1 MEALVAAID
10 QELPLDPVS
19 RARFRI
25 PASEG
30 SLIHLVHERSKVL
43 ASRYRGDVWEVE
55 AEVPES
61 IMRQIERYAVE

>member
-1 MEALVAAID
+1 MDALVAAID
-10 QELPLDPVS
+10 EELPLDPVS

-43 ASRYRGDVWEVE
+43 ASRYRGAFWEVE
-55 AEVPES
+55 VEIPES
-61 IMRQIERYAVE
+61 VKRQIQRYAVD